1 MDLPIDIHILIY
13 ILVLAVVLIV
23 LYSILFFKK
32 ISNVL
37 DHTSK
42 SIEELSKNVS
52 STLNSIDAD
61 ISELRKKSVA
71 SLDNIDKL
79 TNNLDEISKKLNVG
93 VERTFRIVEPVE
105 NLVNNTL
112 NKVEPPVTQLA
123 TFISASSKAI
133 NTFLNFLRS
142 KKK

>member
-1 MDLPIDIHILIY
+1 MDLPIDVHILIY
-13 ILVLAVVLIV
+13 IFVLAVVLIV
-23 LYSILFFKK
+23 VYLILFFKK

-42 SIEELSKNVS
+42 SMEELSKNVS

-61 ISELRKKSVA
+61 FSELKKKMVS
-71 SLDNIDKL
+71 SLDNIDEL
-79 TNNLDEISKKLNVG
+79 TNNLDETSKKLNVG
-93 VERTFRIVEPVE
+93 VERTFRIVEPIE
-105 NLVNNTL
+105 NLVNNVV
-112 NKVEPPVTQLA
+112 NKVEPPITQTA

-133 NTFLNFLRS
+133 NTFLNFLSS

>member
-1 MDLPIDIHILIY
+1 MDLPIDIHILLY

-23 LYSILFFKK
+23 FYSILFFKK

-61 ISELRKKSVA
+61 ISELRKKAIA
-71 SLDNIDKL
+71 SLDIIDEL
-79 TNNLDEISKKLNVG
+79 TNNLDETSKKLNAG

-105 NLVNNTL
+105 NLVNNVV
-112 NKVEPPVTQLA
+112 NKVEPPITQLA

-133 NTFLNFLRS
+133 NTFLNFLSS

>member
-61 ISELRKKSVA
+61 ISVLREKTVA